1 MSSSKQSLA
10 IYLHDHLAGAAY
22 ALDLVGSMRDNF
34 RGQELGEFAAMLFA
48 EIAAD
53 KEVLH
58 SVASRLGP
66 SSDILKDSVAW
77 LTEKV
82 SRFKIAHNDPTG
94 LGLFELLEFLTLGIH
109 GKAALWRALSEIREQ
124 HDELARIDFAKLL
137 KRAEDQEQAVERFRL
152 AAARNAFAHSDSTP
166 VNSSI
171 DIR

>member
-82 SRFKIAHNDPTG
+82 SRFKIAHNDPAG

-109 GKAALWRALSEIREQ
+109 GKAALWRALAEVREQ

-137 KRAEDQEQAVERFRL
+137 KRAEEQEQAVDKFRL
-152 AAARNAFAHSDSTP
+152 AAARNAFG
-166 VNSSI
+166 SSS
-171 DIR
+171 R